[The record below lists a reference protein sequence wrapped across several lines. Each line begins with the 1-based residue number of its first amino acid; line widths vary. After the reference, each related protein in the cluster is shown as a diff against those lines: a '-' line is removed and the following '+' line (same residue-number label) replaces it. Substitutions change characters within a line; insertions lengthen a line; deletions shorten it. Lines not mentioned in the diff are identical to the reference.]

1 MNYFARG
8 NVLEIL
14 MRSVHG
20 AQIRMAEASC
30 RLADVV
36 LRPEIYDDRWLDYSY
51 PGKFIALGRQAA
63 EQHLEE
69 IKSLAGRKEVGH
81 ESKLAPEPVAT
92 VA

>member
-30 RLADVV
+30 QMADLV
-36 LRPEIYDDRWLDYSY
+36 LRPEIYDDRWLDYRH
-51 PGKFIALGRQAA
+51 PKKFITLGREVA
-63 EQHLEE
+63 ERHLGE
-69 IKSLAGRKEVGH
+69 IKSLVNRTEISH
-81 ESKLAPEPVAT
+81 EPKLAPEPTAAMV
-92 VA
+92 